1 VLRAVHARVGIT
13 RAAAV
18 RDLEMP
24 SGFAAETVARLAALD
39 LLEERP
45 APPTG
50 GRGRPTTV
58 LHPHPRG
65 PLVAIAAIAHETWQ
79 VAAIEIGGA
88 PVASVTGSHQRDLAA
103 VLAAVREGLS
113 ALDSAYGER
122 IRAVAVAVPG
132 TVTGSRLVQ
141 APNLGWSDVDLSVL
155 WSRYDQ
161 DCPFLVGND
170 ATFSAVGESLRGA
183 ARGAGT
189 ALHLY
194 MDAGVGGAVIEGGRV
209 LVGASG
215 MAGEFGH
222 MPFGDPQQRCRCGA
236 PGCWNTSLDGLAL
249 ARALAHPE
257 PADEVSYARAVLR
270 AAQNGK
276 VPELDAVHTLARCL
290 GRGAAGLVNAF
301 DPHIVTVGGLGQ
313 HLLRVA
319 GHEMSAAYLAG
330 LMRFR
335 SSPPPPLTSAQLGSD
350 APLVGAAED
359 AFARILTD
367 AGLRAWSSSREA
379 SAS

>member
-1 VLRAVHARVGIT
+1 
-13 RAAAV
+13 
-18 RDLEMP
+18 MP

-39 LLEERP
+39 LVEERP

-58 LHPHPRG
+58 LHPHPCG

-79 VAAIEIGGA
+79 VAAMQIGGA
-88 PVASVTGSHQRDLAA
+88 QVVSSTGTHQRDLGV
-103 VLAAVREGLS
+103 VLGALSKELS
-113 ALDSAYGER
+113 ALDDAYGER

-155 WSRYDQ
+155 WSRYDP
-161 DCPFLVGND
+161 DRPFLVGND
-170 ATFSAVGESLRGA
+170 ATFSAVAESLRGA

-222 MPFGDPQQRCRCGA
+222 MPFGDPQRQCRCGA

-249 ARALAHPE
+249 ARALAHPA
-257 PADEVSYARAVLR
+257 PADEVSYTRAVMR
-270 AAQNGK
+270 AAQDGK
-276 VPELDAVHTLARCL
+276 APELDAVHTLARCL

-313 HLLRVA
+313 DLLRVA
-319 GHEMSAAYLAG
+319 GHEMSAAYRGG

-335 SSPPPPLTSAQLGSD
+335 SSPPPPLAGAQLGPD
-350 APLVGAAED
+350 APLVGAGEE

-367 AGLRAWSSSREA
+367 TGLRAWTSSRAA